1 MSKVSYI
8 NDDMSDFSGK
18 ALIAA
23 GRMIK
28 AKRRQL
34 NLSQDVASNLAGI
47 SVGTWSLLERG
58 IHRPKL
64 ATAKRIEKVLQWDDL
79 RLQKI
84 CVQKE
89 DNKEKMSKFGE
100 TVRKRRRE
108 LGLSRQNAAFQAG
121 ISVSGWQHIERG
133 RISPR
138 PHTAKRIA
146 EVLEWDLEAFAQ
158 LHERPVPP
166 STIPGLSEE
175 QTKRLVD
182 FGDKIRVAR
191 KRADLTQISAA
202 NKVGLSNA
210 TWSPIERGRVRPVLT
225 TLLKICSLFNWDY
238 REYTDLVAPN
248 SGSSMLYLENQLN
261 KLEENIKPG
270 EVLNAHVSFNG
281 ANYYA
286 KIDENYKSDGI
297 AIDLEIQQRASN
309 E

>member
-1 MSKVSYI
+1 
-8 NDDMSDFSGK
+8 MSDFSGK

-34 NLSQDVASNLAGI
+34 ELSQEAAAELAGI

-58 IHRPKL
+58 IHRPKPE
-64 ATAKRIEKVLQWDDL
+64 TAKQIEEVLQWDDS

-89 DNKEKMSKFGE
+89 DNSEMMSEFGNK
-100 TVRKRRRE
+100 VRHRRRE
-108 LGLSRQNAAFQAG
+108 LGLSRQSAAFQAG

-133 RISPR
+133 RIRPR

-146 EVLEWDLEAFAQ
+146 EVLDWDLNEFAQ
-158 LHERPVPP
+158 LHEHPVPP

-175 QTKRLVD
+175 QTQRLVE
-182 FGDKIRVAR
+182 FGEKIRIAR

-202 NKVGLSNA
+202 KKVGLSNA
-210 TWSPIERGRVRPVLT
+210 TWSPLERGRVRPVLA

-238 REYTDLVAPN
+238 REYADLVAPN
-248 SGSSMLYLENQLN
+248 SGSSMMFLESQMHN
-261 KLEENIKPG
+261 LEESMVPG
-270 EVLNAHVSFNG
+270 KIMSAHVTFHG
-281 ANYYA
+281 ADYYTT
-286 KIDENYKSDGI
+286 IDDHYSSDN
-297 AIDLEIQQRASN
+297 DRAAN